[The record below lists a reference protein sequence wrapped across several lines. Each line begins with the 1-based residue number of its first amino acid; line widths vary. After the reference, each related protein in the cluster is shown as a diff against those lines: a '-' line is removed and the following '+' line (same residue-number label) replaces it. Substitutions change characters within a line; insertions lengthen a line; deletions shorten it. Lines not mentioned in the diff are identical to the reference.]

1 MRDTGYIGDYRG
13 YVIIRD
19 APDRI
24 RVVLDGKLMATA
36 TSMGVATQIVDIL
49 IDESRRAVS
58 V

>member
-1 MRDTGYIGDYRG
+1 MRDTGYLGAYRDYAI
-13 YVIIRD
+13 YRD

-24 RVVLDGKLMATA
+24 RVMLNGELVATA